1 MNNYIIL
8 TLDKLESI
16 ERRYGTLGTVI
27 GVILIILTIAATVLT
42 ISFTLK
48 FSFVVI
54 QWIFTNFFG
63 FKLF

>member
-1 MNNYIIL
+1 MNNYIL
-8 TLDKLESI
+8 MTLDRLESI

-27 GVILIILTIAATVLT
+27 GVILIILTLVVTVFI
-42 ISFTLK
+42 ISHTLK
-48 FSFVVI
+48 FSFAVI

>member
-1 MNNYIIL
+1 MNNYIL
-8 TLDKLESI
+8 SKLDKLESI

-27 GVILIILTIAATVLT
+27 GVILIMLTLAVTVFI
-42 ISFTLK
+42 ISHTLK
-48 FSFVVI
+48 FSFSVI